1 MADLL
6 ILNIDHWMD
15 KLTEDDLVEYT
26 KKHSNFMD
34 KYNRRSQKG
43 DVIEVQED
51 NHWADTQ
58 TGKGK
63 FKILRLPGVK
73 KVDAIHYVDKL
84 EKLTGVSVE
93 GEPQYETVRRFKY
106 RVDTSTLDAKL
117 ATLSKVE
124 QPTATDVHKVEK
136 IDDLTDTFVTKTE
149 ASELLARK

>member
-51 NHWADTQ
+51 NHWADSQ

-84 EKLTGVSVE
+84 KKLTGVSVE
-93 GEPQYETVRRFKY
+93 GQPQYETVRRFKY

>member
-6 ILNIDHWMD
+6 ILNLDHWMD
-15 KLTEDDLVEYT
+15 KLTAQEVADRE
-26 KKHSNFMD
+26 KASPGFQA

-51 NHWADTQ
+51 NHWADSQ

-136 IDDLTDTFVTKTE
+136 IDDLTNTFITKTE
-149 ASELLARK
+149 ASELLARA

>member
-51 NHWADTQ
+51 NHWADSQ

-84 EKLTGVSVE
+84 KKLTGVSVE

-106 RVDTSTLDAKL
+106 RVDTTTLDAKL

>member
-34 KYNRRSQKG
+34 KYNCRSQKG

-84 EKLTGVSVE
+84 KKLTGVSVE
-93 GEPQYETVRRFKY
+93 GQPQYETVRRFKY

>member
-84 EKLTGVSVE
+84 KKLTGVSVE
-93 GEPQYETVRRFKY
+93 GQPQYETVRRFKY

-136 IDDLTDTFVTKTE
+136 IDDLTNTFITKTE
-149 ASELLARK
+149 ASELLARA

>member
-84 EKLTGVSVE
+84 KKLTGVSVE
-93 GEPQYETVRRFKY
+93 GQPQYETVRRFKY

>member
-51 NHWADTQ
+51 NHWADSQ

-84 EKLTGVSVE
+84 EKLTGVSIE

-136 IDDLTDTFVTKTE
+136 IDDLTNTFITKTE
-149 ASELLARK
+149 ASELLARA